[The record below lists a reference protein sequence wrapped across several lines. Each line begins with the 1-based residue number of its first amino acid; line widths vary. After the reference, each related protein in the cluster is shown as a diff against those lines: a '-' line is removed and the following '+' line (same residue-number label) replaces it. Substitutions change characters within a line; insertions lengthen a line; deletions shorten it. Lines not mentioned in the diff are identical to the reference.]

1 MKRFFLLHELC
12 AASRTGAALGLSV
25 LCLLSS
31 VFWSSAAYAER
42 IKDLASIQGVRDNQL
57 LGYGLV
63 VGLDGSGDQT
73 TQTPF
78 TVQSTISMLSAMG
91 VTLPPGTS
99 LQLKNVAAVTVTA
112 SGPRAAV
119 TRTGAAEEVARR
131 SRSARKAVK
140 SPGSPVCLRGRSAT
154 SRLAG
159 PPRISRP
166 EGFSLRLEMAPVA
179 GSMRAV

>member
-1 MKRFFLLHELC
+1 MIVIDLICNLALLV
-12 AASRTGAALGLSV
+12 ALSV
-25 LCLLSS
+25 VSGFVDTRWKRTTRRQAAPRS
-31 VFWSSAAYAER
+31 VPS
-42 IKDLASIQGVRDNQL
+42 
-57 LGYGLV
+57 
-63 VGLDGSGDQT
+63 
-73 TQTPF
+73 
-78 TVQSTISMLSAMG
+78 
-91 VTLPPGTS
+91 
-99 LQLKNVAAVTVTA
+99 AVTVTA